1 VANFILVV
9 DNYIISQ
16 SILQLYVLYLSS
28 L

>member
-1 VANFILVV
+1 VANFVLVV

-16 SILQLYVLYLSS
+16 SILQLCVLYLSS